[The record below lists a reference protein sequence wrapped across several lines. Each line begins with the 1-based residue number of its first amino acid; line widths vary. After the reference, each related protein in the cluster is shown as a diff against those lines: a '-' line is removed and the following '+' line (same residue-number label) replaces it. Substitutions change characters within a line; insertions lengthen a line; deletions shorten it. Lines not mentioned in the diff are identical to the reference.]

1 MGERLVAT
9 TSCMKTL
16 STTLISSP
24 RWELTT
30 RKKRDRCVASP
41 SKNQLLD
48 RLGLVPDLK
57 GLLKTHLLHRPGV
70 VKSICTVTPLRKMP
84 SLQQS
89 QSSSIAF
96 SDEFASFR
104 FVVASN
110 WVVVLVIVFLDG
122 IPKSVALGVF
132 AVFRA
137 TAVCAS
143 LWLLFETAEAFT
155 GRTSVKNPLIDTILT
170 LPMFGFWFL
179 AWE

>member
-96 SDEFASFR
+96 STNSHLFA
-104 FVVASN
+104 
-110 WVVVLVIVFLDG
+110 
-122 IPKSVALGVF
+122 
-132 AVFRA
+132 
-137 TAVCAS
+137 
-143 LWLLFETAEAFT
+143 LLL
-155 GRTSVKNPLIDTILT
+155 PLIGL
-170 LPMFGFWFL
+170 LCSSYCSWMEFRSPSPWEYSLYSGLLQSARVSGFCSKL
-179 AWE
+179 LRHSRAALLSR